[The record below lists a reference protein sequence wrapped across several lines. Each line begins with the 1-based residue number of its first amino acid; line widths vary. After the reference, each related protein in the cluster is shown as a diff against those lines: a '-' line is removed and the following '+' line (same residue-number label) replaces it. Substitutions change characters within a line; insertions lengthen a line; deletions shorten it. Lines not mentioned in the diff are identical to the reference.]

1 MAKNKNKEYKNPED
15 EVARG
20 TKSLGTIFMTTA
32 AAVYIIVG
40 AIMLF
45 VQGVKESYLTYTVC
59 TLIIALGIGLVVKYF
74 VTQAYRSVNDYG
86 FAIGIMATVF
96 GCVGL
101 VRSSAVTS
109 SLPVLCGALVVVLSV
124 VMLQQAVQLKVL
136 NRVTWIAVLIIAL
149 VVLIAGILLVGNI
162 GGITGLATR
171 IEYWFMMIAG
181 ALFLIC
187 LALSAVGTTRFAKQE
202 AEEIKKREEE
212 ARMALAN
219 PVSNQEQIEEKAES
233 FTAAPEEVPAETPVE
248 VIVPE
253 ETTDN
258 ME

>member
-1 MAKNKNKEYKNPED
+1 MIMAKNKNKEYKNPED
-15 EVARG
+15 AVARG
-20 TKSLGTIFMTTA
+20 TKSLGTIFMATA

-86 FAIGIMATVF
+86 FSLGIMATVF

-101 VRSSAVTS
+101 VRSAAVTS
-109 SLPVLCGALVVVLSV
+109 SLPVLCGALVVILSV
-124 VMLQQAVQLKVL
+124 VMLQQAIQLKVL

-149 VVLIAGILLVGNI
+149 IVLVAGILLVGNI
-162 GGITGLATR
+162 GGITGLAAR

-181 ALFLIC
+181 VLFLVC
-187 LALSAVGTTRFAKQE
+187 LCLSAVGTTRFAKQE
-202 AEEIKKREEE
+202 AEEIRKREEE
-212 ARMALAN
+212 ARLALAN
-219 PVSNQEQIEEKAES
+219 PVKEQEQIEEK
-233 FTAAPEEVPAETPVE
+233 PEDAPVE
-248 VIVPE
+248 VIIPE